1 MDVGNEFKGAVT
13 LAFDAVDWQI
23 GPYTI
28 EPVWIDSPSDPDA
41 AVAGGIQ
48 AAILNWHSSVA
59 AACMDVAAAQ
69 RVQGE
74 GCGVGCW
81 HDDGTAL
88 VRGAYQPSR

>member
-41 AVAGGIQ
+41 AVAGGYPGGDPQ
-48 AAILNWHSSVA
+48 LAQLSS
-59 AACMDVAAAQ
+59 
-69 RVQGE
+69 RGLY
-74 GCGVGCW
+74 GCSGCS
-81 HDDGTAL
+81 TS
-88 VRGAYQPSR
+88 SR